1 VRPLCMDTQQTKSE
15 SAISS
20 LEQRTS
26 PFDGSTH
33 RVRRAN
39 LQAALQHVYR
49 EKVTSRASISR
60 DTGLTRATVS
70 DLIAQLV
77 RSGLVREIGPG
88 ASSGGK
94 PPTLLGL
101 NADGRAIVGI
111 DLSRQ
116 PFRGALLDLTGGI
129 VHRINGRRNAVRGD
143 RGVEE
148 VFRLVGSLVSSA
160 SAPVLGIGVGTP
172 GIVDADGAVVEASNL
187 AWHGFPLRRELT
199 LRTELPVTVAN
210 DAHASAFAE
219 FETTH
224 ASANLVVVKV
234 GVGIGAGIVVD
245 GHLHLGDRP
254 AAGEIGHIRV
264 VEPGLPCRC
273 GNTGCLETV
282 ASVPS
287 IVRSAAA
294 NAGVDDDGGRPWDV
308 RELSAAF
315 GPEPVR
321 DAIREAGR
329 NVGAVLANVVAILDI
344 HRVVVSLELD
354 GGLEPFLDAIRSE
367 VGSRVLPDL
376 APVIEF
382 SASESGP
389 DLVISGA
396 AAMVLRREL
405 GVMWR

>member
-1 VRPLCMDTQQTKSE
+1 
-15 SAISS
+15 
-20 LEQRTS
+20 
-26 PFDGSTH
+26 
-33 RVRRAN
+33 
-39 LQAALQHVYR
+39 VYR

-77 RSGLVREIGPG
+77 ESGLVREIGPG

-101 NADGRAIVGI
+101 NAGGRSIVSI

-116 PFRGALLDLTGGI
+116 PFQGALLDLTGS
-129 VHRINGRRNAVRGD
+129 VERRIDGRRNAVRGD
-143 RGVEE
+143 RGLSE

-160 SAPVLGIGVGTP
+160 AAPVLGIGVGTP

-187 AWHGFPLRRELT
+187 AWHGVPLRRQLA

-219 FETTH
+219 FGTAHE
-224 ASANLVVVKV
+224 SRNLVVVKV

-264 VEPGLPCRC
+264 VEAGLPCRC

-294 NAGVDDDGGRPWDV
+294 KAGVDDDGSLPWDV
-308 RELSAAF
+308 RELSAAL
-315 GPEPVR
+315 GDEPVWN
-321 DAIREAGR
+321 AIAEAGR

-344 HRVVVSLELD
+344 HRFVVSLEID
-354 GGLEPFLDAIRSE
+354 GALEPFLDAIRTE
-367 VGSRVLPDL
+367 VAARVLPDL

-382 SASESGP
+382 TASESGP

>member
-1 VRPLCMDTQQTKSE
+1 MDTQQTKSG
-15 SAISS
+15 SASALVPGAS
-20 LEQRTS
+20 AS

-49 EKVTSRASISR
+49 ERVTSRASISK

-70 DLIAQLV
+70 DLILQLV

-88 ASSGGK
+88 TSSGGK

-101 NADGRAIVGI
+101 NADGRAIVAI

-129 VHRINGRRNAVRGD
+129 VQRIDGRRDAVRGD
-143 RGVEE
+143 AGVEE

-187 AWHGFPLRRELT
+187 AWHGVPLRRELAI
-199 LRTELPVTVAN
+199 RTQLPVTVAN
-210 DAHASAFAE
+210 DAHASALAE

-264 VEPGLPCRC
+264 VEPGLPCHC

-294 NAGVDDDGGRPWDV
+294 IAGVDDDDGRPWEV
-308 RELSAAF
+308 RQLSAAF
-315 GPEPVR
+315 GPEPVWN
-321 DAIREAGR
+321 AIREAGR

-344 HRVVVSLELD
+344 HRVVVSLEID
-354 GGLEPFLDAIRSE
+354 GGLEPFLDAIRTE
-367 VGSRVLPDL
+367 VASRVLPDL
-376 APVIEF
+376 APVIDV
-382 SASESGP
+382 SAGESGP

-396 AAMVLRREL
+396 AAMVLRHEL

>member
-1 VRPLCMDTQQTKSE
+1 MRQLCMDTQQTKSG
-15 SAISS
+15 SALVSQAGS
-20 LEQRTS
+20 S

-49 EKVTSRASISR
+49 ERVTSRASISR

-88 ASSGGK
+88 TSSGGK

-129 VHRINGRRNAVRGD
+129 VHRIDGRRNAVRGD

-160 SAPVLGIGVGTP
+160 SAPVLGVGVGTP
-172 GIVDADGAVVEASNL
+172 GIVDTDGAVVEASNL
-187 AWHGFPLRRELT
+187 AWHGFPLRRELA

-354 GGLEPFLDAIRSE
+354 GGLEPFLDAIRTE